1 MPTIGLSRLLT
12 PGPYSSPLWSAPRRI
27 SPWWPEPRRRLAAGL
42 TAVGSVV
49 LLLGMGAPRAKAS
62 SPDAWRA
69 YDGEVRR
76 ACLKAS
82 RLLQPR
88 ALGERIDVPVADV
101 SSSGITLLISAIL
114 IAGRYPHAPM
124 QGQTGRELC
133 LFEQRTRRATVAPAD
148 QLDRPLPKLGSPL
161 SSPSKP

>member
-1 MPTIGLSRLLT
+1 
-12 PGPYSSPLWSAPRRI
+12 
-27 SPWWPEPRRRLAAGL
+27 
-42 TAVGSVV
+42 

-69 YDGEVRR
+69 YDAEVRM
-76 ACLKAS
+76 ACVKAS

-88 ALGERIDVPVADV
+88 TLGERIDVPVADV
-101 SSSGITLLISAIL
+101 SSSGITMLISAIL
-114 IAGRYPHAPM
+114 IAGRYPHTPM

-148 QLDRPLPKLGSPL
+148 QLDRPRPQPGSPL

>member
-1 MPTIGLSRLLT
+1 M
-12 PGPYSSPLWSAPRRI
+12 
-27 SPWWPEPRRRLAAGL
+27 
-42 TAVGSVV
+42 V
-49 LLLGMGAPRAKAS
+49 LLLGMGAPRARAS

-76 ACLKAS
+76 ACQKAS

-124 QGQTGRELC
+124 QGKTGRELC
-133 LFEQRTRRATVAPAD
+133 LFEQRTRQATVAPAD